1 MVAQFIVLF
10 SALVIVKPLPEETHL
25 MPGEDLNLSITIN
38 ASIVSEDEITLSLGH
53 SSSGLYEDLTDYLV
67 YDLIKQDD
75 DFDVDDVDDD
85 DEYDVDGEIW
95 DIDITLPHPHSQAS
109 GDLTL
114 SVGDSHSGD
123 ITTTRLVI
131 GKEGKDVAPF
141 FDPLPKSVK
150 AYTGQKVFINTEAKG
165 STPIKVS
172 WIILIFIIAF
182 KLNCILY
189 HGTYPT

>member
-1 MVAQFIVLF
+1 MLPFIIHFKLMVAQFIVLF

-53 SSSGLYEDLTDYLV
+53 SSNGLYEDLTDYLV

-95 DIDITLPHPHSQAS
+95 DIDMTLPYPHSQAS

-131 GKEGKDVAPF
+131 GQEGKDVAPF

-150 AYTGQKVFINTEAKG
+150 THVGKDMLVNTRARG
-165 STPIKVS
+165 STPITVS
-172 WIILIFIIAF
+172 IVTEV
-182 KLNCILY
+182 Y
-189 HGTYPT
+189 